1 MSDKEKLGYHKGAM
15 EALINEKIEL
25 SRLLKIVNS
34 LIQRHSKSLEEM
46 GVDVEKFIE
55 NVQKKREK
63 SARKA
68 TEKSK
73 RSSQDKGE
81 FDLSDEELPE
91 EF

>member
-1 MSDKEKLGYHKGAM
+1 MADKEKLGYHKGAL

-25 SRLLKIVNS
+25 SRLMKIVDS

-55 NVQKKREK
+55 NVQRKREETAK
-63 SARKA
+63 KA
-68 TEKSK
+68 TEERKKASK
-73 RSSQDKGE
+73 TKED